1 MEELRKELAGYID
14 HTLLKPDAMAPE
26 IERVCDEAIEHRFY
40 SVCVNTSWIETAVHR
55 LEDSGVHVCA
65 VVGFPL
71 GACDPDVKRY
81 EAEVAVDLGA
91 HEIDMVV
98 QIGWLREGRTDLLK
112 REIRDVIEAADERP
126 VKVILE
132 TCLLTDEQKRLGCR
146 IADEA
151 GAHFVKTST
160 GFGGGGA
167 TVEDVALMRDAVKQ
181 KLGVKASG
189 GIRDTVT
196 AIKMLRAGANRLG
209 TSNSVAIVE
218 GLREGMTL

>member
-14 HTLLKPDAMAPE
+14 HTLLKPDAMNAE
-26 IERVCDEAIEHRFY
+26 IERLCDEAIQHRFF
-40 SVCVNTSWIETAVHR
+40 SVCVNTSWVETAAHR
-55 LEDSGVHVCA
+55 LEDSGVYVCA
-65 VVGFPL
+65 TVAFPL

-81 EAEVAVDLGA
+81 ETEVAVDMGA
-91 HEIDMVV
+91 HEIDMVI
-98 QIGWLREGRTDLLK
+98 QIGWLREGRADLLK

-132 TCLLTDEQKRLGCR
+132 TCLLTGEQKRLGCK

-167 TVEDVALMRDAVKQ
+167 TVEDVELMRDAVKQ

-218 GLREGMTL
+218 GLHDGMTL